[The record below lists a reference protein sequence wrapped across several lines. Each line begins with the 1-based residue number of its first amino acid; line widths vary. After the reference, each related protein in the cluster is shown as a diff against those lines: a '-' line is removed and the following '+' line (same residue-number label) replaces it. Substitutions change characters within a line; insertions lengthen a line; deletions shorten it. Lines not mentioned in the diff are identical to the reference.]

1 MGKDYLIAIRSID
14 DDFYYLYDM
23 ALQAIRVLIL
33 AGKGTES
40 VEVVNT
46 FIKKVMPEM
55 YEYLKIE
62 DGDLIMGEL
71 AYKYFAGEIPN
82 NDQCIMYISTNYYL
96 KGYVIGAGTSLE
108 YKEMD
113 IYDMM
118 VEYYKPK

>member
-1 MGKDYLIAIRSID
+1 MEKDYLIAIRGID

-23 ALQAIRVLIL
+23 ALQAVRVLIL

-40 VEVVNT
+40 VQLVNT

-62 DGDLIMGEL
+62 DGGMVIGEL
-71 AYKYFAGEIPN
+71 AYKYFTGEIPN

-108 YKEMD
+108 YKEYG